1 MSEST
6 TPETPPPAAPPP
18 FMSCSECKAPIRG
31 RYYALNERPIC
42 GKCRMPY
49 AKTIERSEGPG
60 AFTRAVMQG
69 GIVAVAGAVALAGI
83 VTVFPPAKIFLL
95 VPIGWLIG
103 KRIMTSVGNYSNRGY
118 QKLAVGLTYL
128 SFLAG
133 LSVGFVRHEAANAE
147 RRTEVRTKMQ
157 GTAATQSDAINE
169 EMKALQVADSIE
181 AVQSGEEP
189 ATDAETASADDSS
202 FTTGDPELDS
212 AFAQQRERDRL
223 AAANPPPAP
232 MEGPGTGLLIVMF
245 LLSPLLGMI
254 GFGMAFSA
262 VGVLAL
268 GYALLQAWKQ
278 TDGQGRD
285 LKLSG
290 PFKVGEGPIAAR

>member
-6 TPETPPPAAPPP
+6 TPETQPAAPQP
-18 FMSCSECKAPIRG
+18 FMQCTECKAPIKG
-31 RYYALNERPIC
+31 RYYALNERPVC
-42 GKCRMPY
+42 GKCRVPY

-60 AFTRAVMQG
+60 AFTRAAIQG
-69 GIVAVAGAVALAGI
+69 GLIAVAGALALAG
-83 VTVFPPAKIFLL
+83 VVAVFPPAKIFLL
-95 VPIGWLIG
+95 IPIGWLIG
-103 KRIMTSVGNYSNRGY
+103 KRIMKSVDNYSNRGY

-133 LSVGFVRHEAANAE
+133 LSVGAIKHEAANTE
-147 RRTEVRTKMQ
+147 RRAEVRTKMQ
-157 GTAATQSDAINE
+157 GTAATQTDAINE

-181 AVQSGEEP
+181 EAEDAAEGG
-189 ATDAETASADDSS
+189 TDAESAADDSS

-212 AFAQQRERDRL
+212 AFAKERERERNL
-223 AAANPPPAP
+223 AANPPAEV
-232 MEGPGTGLLIVMF
+232 EGPGTGLLIVMF

-254 GFGMAFSA
+254 GFGMAGSA

-290 PFKVGEGPIAAR
+290 PFKVGEGPIPVR